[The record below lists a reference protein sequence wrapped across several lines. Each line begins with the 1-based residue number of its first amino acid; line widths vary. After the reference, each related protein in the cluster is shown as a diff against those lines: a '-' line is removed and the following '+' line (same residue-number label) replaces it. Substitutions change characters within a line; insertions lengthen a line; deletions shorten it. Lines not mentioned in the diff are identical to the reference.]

1 MPDTASITTIKRFV
15 YRGNQEEWSNT
26 YHFTGTTPADQAAWK
41 TLADA
46 LIAQE
51 KTLFG
56 VNQTF
61 VRAYGYAPGN
71 EHSVAQIDYVAL
83 GGALVT
89 GTGSFASSAPTP
101 GDAAFMIRG
110 KVGTSSTGKSVY
122 IRKYFHGAFCTSA
135 DADSLNPA
143 QKAAA
148 NAFAAKLIDGT
159 LPGSFKWSSPQG
171 TVPAVVS
178 ALPFITTR
186 TLKRRGKRPS

>member
-1 MPDTASITTIKRFV
+1 MPDTASITTIKRFL

-26 YHFTGTTPADQAAWK
+26 YHFTGTTPANDAAWK

-51 KTLFG
+51 KTMFG
-56 VNQTF
+56 IQQTF

-83 GGALVT
+83 GGALVIGT
-89 GTGSFASSAPTP
+89 GTGISGNAAP

-122 IRKYFHGAFCTSA
+122 VRKYFHGAIVTSA
-135 DADSLNPA
+135 NSDNVSTE
-143 QKAAA
+143 QKTAAA
-148 NAFAAKLIDGT
+148 AFGAKLIDGT
-159 LPGSFKWSSPQG
+159 LPGSFKWCSPQG
-171 TVPAVVS
+171 TVPAAVT
-178 ALPFITTR
+178 ALPFVTTR
-186 TLKRRGKRPS
+186 TLKRRGKRP